1 VSPEERQTRIDLAAC
16 YRLCA
21 FEGWDDL
28 IYTHISACVPG
39 EPHHY
44 LINPFGYQFD
54 EITASNLVKVNTRG
68 EIIDSNSPYKVNPT
82 GFAIHG
88 AVHRERPDAHCVM
101 HLHNTAGIAVS
112 AQSKGLLPLSQHAM
126 RFMGHIAYHDYE
138 GVALTE
144 TEGKRLTKSLCQHP
158 AMLLRNHGTLT
169 LGRTIGEAYVVM
181 ATLIKACEIQIAA
194 LSSTDLYTPKQSV
207 IQKAADELHDNGAEE
222 GVLEWPALLRML
234 DRFDESYKD

>member
-1 VSPEERQTRIDLAAC
+1 MRSWRTSPLPNQSI
-16 YRLCA
+16 
-21 FEGWDDL
+21 
-28 IYTHISACVPG
+28 H
-39 EPHHY
+39 
-44 LINPFGYQFD
+44 
-54 EITASNLVKVNTRG
+54 RG

-144 TEGKRLTKSLCQHP
+144 TEGKRLTKSLGQHP